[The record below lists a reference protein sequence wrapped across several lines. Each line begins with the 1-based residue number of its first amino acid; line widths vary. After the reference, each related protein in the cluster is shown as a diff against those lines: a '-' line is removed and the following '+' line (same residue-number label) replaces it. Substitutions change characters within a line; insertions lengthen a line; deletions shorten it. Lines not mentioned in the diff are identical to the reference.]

1 MSAVL
6 TISERILFSES
17 ITLGIITA
25 FAVLLVIVG
34 ILVGV
39 VVSLTKTKPKRRQEA
54 TVEVIPLS
62 KNEDSQIIA
71 VLTAAVQAI
80 LNEQNVR
87 TSFRI
92 KSFRRTK

>member
-6 TISERILFSES
+6 TISERILFSEG

>member
-6 TISERILFSES
+6 TISERILFSEG

-34 ILVGV
+34 ILIGV

-87 TSFRI
+87 TSFKI